1 MTSNLCH
8 THQIKSTTTYI
19 SIREIWICQN
29 DYEYYIY
36 NSNVFILL
44 YCFSVTDVNECLDQ
58 EMPACDQ
65 ICINEEGTHKC
76 ACQAGYVLSL
86 DGRSCK
92 VGGSKFHLKIQS

>member
-1 MTSNLCH
+1 M
-8 THQIKSTTTYI
+8 
-19 SIREIWICQN
+19 
-29 DYEYYIY
+29 
-36 NSNVFILL
+36 
-44 YCFSVTDVNECLDQ
+44 NECLDQ

-92 VGGSKFHLKIQS
+92 VGGSKFHLNIQSYWCITWLQSENLYIFMIFPDFG